1 MMQKYGNSLVVRRFG
16 FEDDVAADLMNLAVA
31 PSPAEVFDEI

>member
-1 MMQKYGNSLVVRRFG
+1 MMQGYGNALVAGGVC
-16 FEDDVAADLMNLAVA
+16 FEDDVAADLMYLAVA

>member
-1 MMQKYGNSLVVRRFG
+1 MVGGVG

-31 PSPAEVFDEI
+31 PFRAEVVDEI